1 MKIEIINTNV
11 IKVMLSPEDL
21 MDFGTSADKLD
32 QDDENAGKVISDI
45 LTAVKIREGID
56 FSCRKLYIEA
66 FDVCDGSCILYISAI
81 CGKKS
86 APLKE
91 EHRILCSTKDFTS
104 LGNAAKSLLKSANCT
119 DILSDLLFEP
129 PDRYCLILCVQN
141 IPESFLYML
150 PEFFDSIYTDE
161 TECVKAMERMRPLIT
176 GNAVKT
182 LSEL

>member
-32 QDDENAGKVISDI
+32 QDDKNAGKVISDI

-81 CGKKS
+81 CGKKIGTFKGKTPDIVLNKRFYIFRQRRKVTAQIRKLHRHIVRPAFRAS
-86 APLKE
+86 RPILPDTVCS
-91 EHRILCSTKDFTS
+91 EHSR
-104 LGNAAKSLLKSANCT
+104 
-119 DILSDLLFEP
+119 
-129 PDRYCLILCVQN
+129 
-141 IPESFLYML
+141 
-150 PEFFDSIYTDE
+150 EFFIY
-161 TECVKAMERMRPLIT
+161 APGIF
-176 GNAVKT
+176 
-182 LSEL
+182 